1 MNEFLIRKMN
11 IEFEED
17 KIRKDN
23 ISLKDKILEKAKT
36 YKELQM
42 IYGKIDKEVVVCKCC
57 RDFINEL
64 DRERKMRLSKISAED
79 LERAEACREWV
90 KDYQALKLTDST
102 INRRDRKSVV

>member
-23 ISLKDKILEKAKT
+23 ILLEDKILEKAKT

-64 DRERKMRLSKISAED
+64 EENDLSIDFVRKLAISIWY
-79 LERAEACREWV
+79 LW
-90 KDYQALKLTDST
+90 KFY
-102 INRRDRKSVV
+102 

>member
-23 ISLKDKILEKAKT
+23 ISLKDKIKKKKKT
-36 YKELQM
+36 YKELQI

-57 RDFINEL
+57 RDFIDEL
-64 DRERKMRLSKISAED
+64 EENDLSMDFVRKLVNSIWY
-79 LERAEACREWV
+79 L
-90 KDYQALKLTDST
+90 
-102 INRRDRKSVV
+102 

>member
-1 MNEFLIRKMN
+1 MYNINIIKKERKKAMNEFLIRKMN
-11 IEFEED
+11 IEFEKD

-64 DRERKMRLSKISAED
+64 EENDLSMDFVRKLVNSIWY
-79 LERAEACREWV
+79 L
-90 KDYQALKLTDST
+90 
-102 INRRDRKSVV
+102 

>member
-1 MNEFLIRKMN
+1 MYNISIIKKERKKAMNEFLIRKMN

-23 ISLKDKILEKAKT
+23 ILLEDKILEKAKT

-64 DRERKMRLSKISAED
+64 EENDLSMDFVRKLVNSIWY
-79 LERAEACREWV
+79 L
-90 KDYQALKLTDST
+90 
-102 INRRDRKSVV
+102 

>member
-17 KIRKDN
+17 KIKKDN

-42 IYGKIDKEVVVCKCC
+42 IYGKIDKEVVVCRCC
-57 RDFINEL
+57 RDFIDEL
-64 DRERKMRLSKISAED
+64 EENDLSMDFVRKLVNSIWYLWKF
-79 LERAEACREWV
+79 
-90 KDYQALKLTDST
+90 KLLFT
-102 INRRDRKSVV
+102 NL

>member
-11 IEFEED
+11 MEFEED

-23 ISLKDKILEKAKT
+23 VLLKDRILEKAKM

-57 RDFINEL
+57 RDFIDEL
-64 DRERKMRLSKISAED
+64 EENDLSMDFVRKLVNSIWYLWKFKI
-79 LERAEACREWV
+79 LFTN
-90 KDYQALKLTDST
+90 L
-102 INRRDRKSVV
+102 

>member
-1 MNEFLIRKMN
+1 MYNINIIKNERKKAMNEFLIRKMN

-57 RDFINEL
+57 RDFIDEL
-64 DRERKMRLSKISAED
+64 EENDLSMDFVRKLVNSIWY
-79 LERAEACREWV
+79 L
-90 KDYQALKLTDST
+90 
-102 INRRDRKSVV
+102 

>member
-17 KIRKDN
+17 KIKKDN
-23 ISLKDKILEKAKT
+23 ISLKDKILEKTKT

-57 RDFINEL
+57 RDFIDEL
-64 DRERKMRLSKISAED
+64 EENDLSMDFVRKLVNSIWYLWKF
-79 LERAEACREWV
+79 
-90 KDYQALKLTDST
+90 KLLFT
-102 INRRDRKSVV
+102 NL

>member
-11 IEFEED
+11 MEFEED

-36 YKELQM
+36 YKELQI

-57 RDFINEL
+57 RDFIDEL
-64 DRERKMRLSKISAED
+64 EENDLSIDFVRKLVNSIWY
-79 LERAEACREWV
+79 L
-90 KDYQALKLTDST
+90 
-102 INRRDRKSVV
+102 

>member
-23 ISLKDKILEKAKT
+23 VLLEDKILEKAKT

-42 IYGKIDKEVVVCKCC
+42 IYGKVDKEVVVCKCC

-64 DRERKMRLSKISAED
+64 EENDLSMDFVRKLVNSIWYS
-79 LERAEACREWV
+79 
-90 KDYQALKLTDST
+90 
-102 INRRDRKSVV
+102 

>member
-11 IEFEED
+11 MEFEED

-42 IYGKIDKEVVVCKCC
+42 IYSKIDKEVVVCKCC

-64 DRERKMRLSKISAED
+64 EENDLSMDFVRKLVNSIWY
-79 LERAEACREWV
+79 L
-90 KDYQALKLTDST
+90 
-102 INRRDRKSVV
+102 

>member
-11 IEFEED
+11 IEFKED
-17 KIRKDN
+17 KIKKDN
-23 ISLKDKILEKAKT
+23 ILLEDKILEKAKT

-64 DRERKMRLSKISAED
+64 EENDLSMDFIRKLVNSIWY
-79 LERAEACREWV
+79 L
-90 KDYQALKLTDST
+90 
-102 INRRDRKSVV
+102 

>member
-23 ISLKDKILEKAKT
+23 ILLEDKILEKAKM

-64 DRERKMRLSKISAED
+64 EENDLSMDFIRKLVNSIWY
-79 LERAEACREWV
+79 L
-90 KDYQALKLTDST
+90 
-102 INRRDRKSVV
+102 

>member
-1 MNEFLIRKMN
+1 MYNINIIKKERKKTMNEFLIRKMN

-17 KIRKDN
+17 KIKKDN

-57 RDFINEL
+57 RDFIDEL
-64 DRERKMRLSKISAED
+64 EENDLSMDFVRKLVNSIWY
-79 LERAEACREWV
+79 L
-90 KDYQALKLTDST
+90 
-102 INRRDRKSVV
+102 

>member
-17 KIRKDN
+17 KIKKDN

-64 DRERKMRLSKISAED
+64 EENDLSMDFVRKLVNSIWY
-79 LERAEACREWV
+79 L
-90 KDYQALKLTDST
+90 
-102 INRRDRKSVV
+102 

>member
-11 IEFEED
+11 MEFEED

-64 DRERKMRLSKISAED
+64 EENDLSMDFIRKLVNSIWY
-79 LERAEACREWV
+79 L
-90 KDYQALKLTDST
+90 
-102 INRRDRKSVV
+102 

>member
-11 IEFEED
+11 MEFEED

-36 YKELQM
+36 YKELQI

-57 RDFINEL
+57 RDFIDEL
-64 DRERKMRLSKISAED
+64 EENDLSIDFVRKLVNSIWYLWKF
-79 LERAEACREWV
+79 
-90 KDYQALKLTDST
+90 Y
-102 INRRDRKSVV
+102 

>member
-1 MNEFLIRKMN
+1 MYNINIIKRERKKAMNEFLIRKMN

-23 ISLKDKILEKAKT
+23 ISLEDKILEKAKT

-64 DRERKMRLSKISAED
+64 EENDLSMDFVRKLVNSIWY
-79 LERAEACREWV
+79 L
-90 KDYQALKLTDST
+90 
-102 INRRDRKSVV
+102 

>member
-11 IEFEED
+11 MEFKED

-36 YKELQM
+36 YKELQI

-64 DRERKMRLSKISAED
+64 EENDLSMDFVRKLVNSIWF
-79 LERAEACREWV
+79 L
-90 KDYQALKLTDST
+90 
-102 INRRDRKSVV
+102 

>member
-11 IEFEED
+11 MEFEED

-36 YKELQM
+36 YKELQI

-57 RDFINEL
+57 RDFIDEL
-64 DRERKMRLSKISAED
+64 EENDLSMDFVRKLVNSIWY
-79 LERAEACREWV
+79 L
-90 KDYQALKLTDST
+90 
-102 INRRDRKSVV
+102 

>member
-1 MNEFLIRKMN
+1 MYNISIIKKERKKAMNEFLIRKMN

-23 ISLKDKILEKAKT
+23 ISLEDKILEKAKT

-64 DRERKMRLSKISAED
+64 EENDLSMDFVRKLVNSIWY
-79 LERAEACREWV
+79 L
-90 KDYQALKLTDST
+90 
-102 INRRDRKSVV
+102 

>member
-23 ISLKDKILEKAKT
+23 ILLEDKILEKAKT

-64 DRERKMRLSKISAED
+64 EENDLSMDFIRKL
-79 LERAEACREWV
+79 V
-90 KDYQALKLTDST
+90 NST
-102 INRRDRKSVV
+102 WYL

>member
-57 RDFINEL
+57 RDFIDEL
-64 DRERKMRLSKISAED
+64 EENNLSMDFVRKLVNSIWY
-79 LERAEACREWV
+79 L
-90 KDYQALKLTDST
+90 
-102 INRRDRKSVV
+102 

>member
-1 MNEFLIRKMN
+1 MYNINIIKRERKKAMNEFLIRKMN

-23 ISLKDKILEKAKT
+23 ILLEDKILEKAKT

-64 DRERKMRLSKISAED
+64 EENDLSMDFIRKLVNLIWY
-79 LERAEACREWV
+79 L
-90 KDYQALKLTDST
+90 
-102 INRRDRKSVV
+102 

>member
-1 MNEFLIRKMN
+1 MNEFLIRKIN

-64 DRERKMRLSKISAED
+64 EENDLSMDFVRKLVNSIWY
-79 LERAEACREWV
+79 L
-90 KDYQALKLTDST
+90 
-102 INRRDRKSVV
+102 

>member
-1 MNEFLIRKMN
+1 MNEFLIRKIN

-42 IYGKIDKEVVVCKCC
+42 IYGKIDKEVIVCKCC
-57 RDFINEL
+57 RDFIDEL
-64 DRERKMRLSKISAED
+64 EGNDLSMDFVRKLVNSIWYLWKF
-79 LERAEACREWV
+79 
-90 KDYQALKLTDST
+90 KLLFT
-102 INRRDRKSVV
+102 NL

>member
-23 ISLKDKILEKAKT
+23 ILLEDKILEKAKT

-64 DRERKMRLSKISAED
+64 KENDLSMDFVRKLVNSIWY
-79 LERAEACREWV
+79 L
-90 KDYQALKLTDST
+90 
-102 INRRDRKSVV
+102 

>member
-1 MNEFLIRKMN
+1 MYNINIIKKERKKAMNEFLIRKIN

-57 RDFINEL
+57 RDFIDEL
-64 DRERKMRLSKISAED
+64 EENDLSMDFVRKLVNSIWY
-79 LERAEACREWV
+79 L
-90 KDYQALKLTDST
+90 
-102 INRRDRKSVV
+102 

>member
-1 MNEFLIRKMN
+1 MNEFLIKKMN

-23 ISLKDKILEKAKT
+23 ILLEDKILEKAKT

-64 DRERKMRLSKISAED
+64 EENDLSMDFIRKLVNSIWY
-79 LERAEACREWV
+79 L
-90 KDYQALKLTDST
+90 
-102 INRRDRKSVV
+102 

>member
-17 KIRKDN
+17 KIKKDN

-57 RDFINEL
+57 RDFIDEL
-64 DRERKMRLSKISAED
+64 KENDLSMDFVRKL
-79 LERAEACREWV
+79 
-90 KDYQALKLTDST
+90 
-102 INRRDRKSVV
+102 INSIWYL

>member
-1 MNEFLIRKMN
+1 MYNINIIKRERKKAMNKFLIRKMN

-23 ISLKDKILEKAKT
+23 ILLEDKILEKAKT

-64 DRERKMRLSKISAED
+64 EENDLSMDFVRKLVNSIWY
-79 LERAEACREWV
+79 L
-90 KDYQALKLTDST
+90 
-102 INRRDRKSVV
+102 

>member
-11 IEFEED
+11 IEFEKD

-57 RDFINEL
+57 RDFIDEL
-64 DRERKMRLSKISAED
+64 EENDLSMDFVRKLVNSIWYLWKF
-79 LERAEACREWV
+79 
-90 KDYQALKLTDST
+90 KLLFT
-102 INRRDRKSVV
+102 NL

>member
-1 MNEFLIRKMN
+1 MNEFLIRKIN

-57 RDFINEL
+57 RDFIDEL
-64 DRERKMRLSKISAED
+64 EENDLSMDFVRKLVNSIWYLWKF
-79 LERAEACREWV
+79 
-90 KDYQALKLTDST
+90 KLLF
-102 INRRDRKSVV
+102 INL

>member
-23 ISLKDKILEKAKT
+23 ISLEDKILEKAKT

-64 DRERKMRLSKISAED
+64 EENDLSMDFVRKLVNSIWYLWKFKI
-79 LERAEACREWV
+79 LFTN
-90 KDYQALKLTDST
+90 L
-102 INRRDRKSVV
+102 

>member
-23 ISLKDKILEKAKT
+23 ILLEDKILEKAKT

-64 DRERKMRLSKISAED
+64 EENDLSMDFVRKLVNSIWYLWSWSI
-79 LERAEACREWV
+79 L
-90 KDYQALKLTDST
+90 KDAPFLANVL
-102 INRRDRKSVV
+102 

>member
-1 MNEFLIRKMN
+1 MYNINIIKKEMKKAMNEFLIRKMN

-23 ISLKDKILEKAKT
+23 VLLKDRILEKAKM

-64 DRERKMRLSKISAED
+64 EENDLSMDFVRKLVNSIWY
-79 LERAEACREWV
+79 L
-90 KDYQALKLTDST
+90 
-102 INRRDRKSVV
+102 

>member
-11 IEFEED
+11 MEFEEN

-36 YKELQM
+36 YKELQI

-57 RDFINEL
+57 RDFIDEL
-64 DRERKMRLSKISAED
+64 EENDLSMDFVRKLVNSIWYLWKF
-79 LERAEACREWV
+79 
-90 KDYQALKLTDST
+90 KLLFT
-102 INRRDRKSVV
+102 IL